1 MARLSSTSTG
11 TDITVEPK
19 LISKPVNEL
28 TDDEL
33 LAEIER
39 LRGERGTAVQAARRG
54 GGPSGPRPSQP
65 IKLGDLG

>member
-1 MARLSSTSTG
+1 MPRLSSTSTG

-28 TDDEL
+28 SDSEL

-39 LRGERGTAVQAARRG
+39 LRGERGTAVSASR
-54 GGPSGPRPSQP
+54 GPRSASNKPAQP
-65 IKLGDLG
+65 IKIDDIG

>member
-19 LISKPVNEL
+19 LISRPVNEL
-28 TDDEL
+28 NDDEL

-39 LRGERGTAVQAARRG
+39 LRGERGTAVSGGKGRG
-54 GGPSGPRPSQP
+54 PAKPVGPMDITEIG
-65 IKLGDLG
+65 

>member
-1 MARLSSTSTG
+1 MARLSSTSSG

-19 LISKPVNEL
+19 LISRPVSEM

-39 LRGERGTAVQAARRG
+39 LRGERGTAVSTPGRG
-54 GGPSGPRPSQP
+54 SNRGPAKPSGPVK
-65 IKLGDLG
+65 IDEIG

>member
-28 TDDEL
+28 NDIEL

-39 LRGERGTAVQAARRG
+39 LRGERGTTVSSGKAR
-54 GGPSGPRPSQP
+54 GPAKPAGPLD
-65 IKLGDLG
+65 ITEIG

>member
-28 TDDEL
+28 SDDEL

-39 LRGERGTAVQAARRG
+39 LRGQRGVG
-54 GGPSGPRPSQP
+54 VSGTTTRKATVAKVAPTGE
-65 IKLGDLG
+65 IDEMG